1 MVTGGLPPLRLSIVQ
16 ILGGSMKF
24 SVPFALAT
32 LAVIMATAQPVRAD
46 DIAADLATAQGLYD
60 AQRQDPAVLEQVIAS
75 LNAAVARADDPAQKY
90 AAFLL
95 LSRSHY
101 FKGIHLP
108 EATNDARKQARLQTF
123 EAGMAACDAANV
135 VSRASFADQRAECYY
150 FKAINLGRWGETHG
164 LISFPSISRR
174 HEYRRSVIDAMNFR
188 RGTDT
193 DDALTGANGQPV
205 PRRTGAGRPGV
216 SYEGY
221 GPYRAMGRM
230 YHRLPP
236 GFGKDLARSE
246 TMLRDCVR
254 LGPTVAINHNYLA
267 EVLWD
272 RGKQDEAR
280 DMLRRLLA
288 NDEATFNTDRGP
300 ETHDEFEAARQ
311 LLRGY
316 GG

>member
-1 MVTGGLPPLRLSIVQ
+1 
-16 ILGGSMKF
+16 MKF
-24 SVPFALAT
+24 SGKFPFALAT
-32 LAVIMATAQPVRAD
+32 LVAVMATAQPVRAD
-46 DIAADLATAQGLYD
+46 DIAADLATAQGLFE
-60 AQRQDPAVLEQVIAS
+60 AQRQDSAVLEQVIAS
-75 LNAAVARADDPAQKY
+75 LNAAVARADNPEQKY
-90 AAFLL
+90 AALLL
-95 LSRSHY
+95 LSQSQY
-101 FKGIHLP
+101 FKGMHLP
-108 EATNDARKQARLQTF
+108 DATTEERKQARLRTF
-123 EAGMAACDAANV
+123 DAGIAACDAANV
-135 VSRASFADQRAECYY
+135 INRASFGDQRSECYY

-193 DDALTGANGQPV
+193 DDALLGPNGQPV

-236 GFGKDLARSE
+236 GFGRDLQRAE

-254 LGPTVAINHNYLA
+254 LAGNIAINHNYLA
-267 EVLWD
+267 EVLWEE
-272 RGKQDEAR
+272 GKQDQAR
-280 DMLRRLLA
+280 EVLRNLLA
-288 NDEATFNTDRGP
+288 NDEATFNPERLP
-300 ETHDEFEAARQ
+300 ETRDEFVEARK
-311 LLRGY
+311 LLRSY